1 MHLCS
6 EFQILSWTSEYLNI
20 FDYVYMSY
28 DVKIALSDH
37 GLGNIYLIAFVGTGQ
52 RSIRA
57 IQISMMVLLIKVVSN
72 VNLKT
77 STILVRRL
85 ILDSWLGPWSFLI
98 NCFHLKFK
106 SLFDH

>member
-1 MHLCS
+1 
-6 EFQILSWTSEYLNI
+6 
-20 FDYVYMSY
+20 MSY

-37 GLGNIYLIAFVGTGQ
+37 GLGKIYLIAFVGTDQ

-85 ILDSWLGPWSFLI
+85 ILDSWLGP
-98 NCFHLKFK
+98 
-106 SLFDH
+106 

>member
-1 MHLCS
+1 MHLCG

-52 RSIRA
+52 RSN
-57 IQISMMVLLIKVVSN
+57 QSYSN
-72 VNLKT
+72 IHDGT
-77 STILVRRL
+77 F
-85 ILDSWLGPWSFLI
+85 D
-98 NCFHLKFK
+98 K
-106 SLFDH
+106 SS